1 MRFNE
6 RVSLDPSQ
14 VSDRRGRGMA
24 GGLAA
29 GGGISIL
36 ALLAWLL
43 LGGNPADIATTDY
56 APVDETAGRSVAAEC
71 RTGADAN
78 AREDCRIVGFVNSIQ
93 EYWSNEF
100 ARRGGDYEV
109 AKTTLF
115 SDVTPTG
122 CGMGAAEVG
131 PFYCPEDKHVYLDLT
146 FFEELRTKFDAQGGP
161 FAQAYVLA
169 HEYGHHVQHQIGTF
183 DRGNPR
189 DRGPQSMAV
198 RVELQADCFAGVWAH
213 HAVATSYLERLTE
226 ADIADGLNAA
236 AAIGD
241 DRLQKRMQGRVTPES
256 WTHGSSEQRQHWFKV
271 GYEQGDPDAC
281 NTMRRRV

>member
-1 MRFNE
+1 
-6 RVSLDPSQ
+6 
-14 VSDRRGRGMA
+14 MA

-29 GGGISIL
+29 GGGGISIL
-36 ALLAWLL
+36 ALLAYLL
-43 LGGNPADIATTDY
+43 LGGNPADIASGGY
-56 APVDETAGRSVAAEC
+56 APVEETAGRSVTAEC

-100 ARRGGDYEV
+100 GRRGGEYEV

-122 CGMGAAEVG
+122 CGMGASEVG

-146 FFEELRTKFDAQGGP
+146 FFEELQTKFGARGGP

-213 HAVATSYLERLTE
+213 NAVATGYLERLTD

-256 WTHGSSEQRQHWFKV
+256 WTHGSSEQRQHWFRV

-281 NTMRRRV
+281 NTMRGQV